1 MIESWNRRRVLKQLA
16 IASAALALPADK
28 VFATAATNTANQD
41 LEVQISK
48 VSAHT
53 VRLSVL
59 PIQHGK
65 TAEIPYFG
73 SLIRESWDSQVTRL
87 HSKDTGQTIQSGEL
101 KVRVSLE
108 PISVAISSADGGD
121 VQTLAVDRATGV
133 VSFATG
139 DSPLLGLGEGGPQFD
154 RRGSVHDMKNGQG
167 GYKLETHGARVG
179 IPWIIGTAGWAIF
192 FHQPFG
198 TFDFTSSQSRF
209 SPANADNPIQPRLWP
224 STPA

>member
-1 MIESWNRRRVLKQLA
+1 MNEPWNRRRVLKQLA

-28 VFATAATNTANQD
+28 VFATAATNTTSQD

-87 HSKDTGQTIQSGEL
+87 RSKDTGQTIHSGEL

-108 PISVAISSADGGD
+108 PI
-121 VQTLAVDRATGV
+121 
-133 VSFATG
+133 
-139 DSPLLGLGEGGPQFD
+139 
-154 RRGSVHDMKNGQG
+154 
-167 GYKLETHGARVG
+167 
-179 IPWIIGTAGWAIF
+179 
-192 FHQPFG
+192 
-198 TFDFTSSQSRF
+198 
-209 SPANADNPIQPRLWP
+209 
-224 STPA
+224 